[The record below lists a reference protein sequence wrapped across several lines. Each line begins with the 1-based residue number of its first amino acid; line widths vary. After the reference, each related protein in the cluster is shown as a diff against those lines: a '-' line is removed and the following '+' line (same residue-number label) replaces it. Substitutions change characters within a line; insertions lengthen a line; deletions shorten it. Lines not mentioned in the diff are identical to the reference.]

1 MVRGKSTESS
11 TINLMHVKPKNTE
24 IKPAEAVDQG
34 DRLSLCTK
42 LCYAIGGIP
51 YQITGSILCLFLQ
64 IYLLDVAQLDPSFAS
79 IILFVGQAWDA
90 ITDPTVGFLVSR
102 SRWTRIG
109 RMMPWII
116 FSTPFAVLT
125 YFLIWFV
132 LPIEQGKFVWCLMFY
147 FLFQSMQTCFHV
159 PYSALTMFITSDQ
172 KERDSATAYRM
183 MVEVLGSLL
192 GTVIQGQIVGGSS
205 NCPTEDGF
213 PESRNISS
221 IQVEQTRKSYMVAS
235 GVVCTIYVVCAAVL
249 FLGVSEKKG
258 RDHQNPLTFCQGLC
272 LVMSH
277 KPYVKLVIGF
287 LFTCL
292 AFMVMLRFF
301 IRFKEN
307 ERIFYFQECYN
318 LLCLQTVTAVCLKT
332 ASFIS
337 QLLQG
342 NLVLFITYTLGY
354 RNEVQNLL
362 LTVMLSATLS
372 VPGWQW
378 FLTRCG
384 KKMTIYYGMSL
395 VIPFLIIMVSTKLYL
410 TACYLISVGAGLS
423 VGAAFFL
430 PWSMLPDA
438 VDDFKVQNP
447 DRHGHEALFYSYY
460 VFFIKFSTGIS
471 LGISTLSLK
480 FAGYVTGSCSQPE
493 LVGFTLKMLISPL
506 PVFLIIVGLL
516 IIRTYPV
523 DEKRRR
529 SNNRILQDRLNNES
543 KPESSAAAIK
553 VAVDDDPTV
562 TN

>member
-292 AFMVMLRFF
+292 AFM
-301 IRFKEN
+301 
-307 ERIFYFQECYN
+307 
-318 LLCLQTVTAVCLKT
+318 
-332 ASFIS
+332 
-337 QLLQG
+337 LLQG